1 MLSCIVSIVY
11 TTHVSDVGIERM
23 VEGSLVSTGRCEGL
37 GMRLG
42 GKGQVL

>member
-11 TTHVSDVGIERM
+11 TTHVSNVGIERM
-23 VEGSLVSTGRCEGL
+23 VEGSLVSTGWCGGL